1 MLVLVEKG
9 KIIENILVINNDNV
23 NNMGNYINNRS
34 VNMKYRFFDI
44 RIYRLSLI
52 VNVKKEGSYLIAN

>member
-44 RIYRLSLI
+44 TIYQLSLI
-52 VNVKKEGSYLIAN
+52 VNVKKEGTYLIAN